1 MDPKLAAKL
10 AARRRMLEPETVTA
24 VSAEPCDTLSDE
36 ALLTKFQ
43 AAEREKA
50 SAILARVCNSMLL
63 VSENE
68 FPDVYPLQDDSRFFM
83 QALLDELDDIK
94 QRKPAVALEV
104 GCGAAPSGVLLSR
117 LLPDT
122 AVLGTDL
129 SISAMGAA
137 ARNARDNK
145 ADLQLA
151 RMDLLSALRP
161 NTVDLAVFLP
171 PYVPTTEEKLAAASK
186 AAMSGAAAEVAQNVL
201 DATWLWAGGPN
212 GTAGESALHSASFL
226 LSPLV
231 HRIAHRSYPTAVAS
245 ALLCCPPSLRPLYCS
260 LLFSLI

>member
-1 MDPKLAAKL
+1 MLA
-10 AARRRMLEPETVTA
+10 
-24 VSAEPCDTLSDE
+24 
-36 ALLTKFQ
+36 KFQ

-94 QRKPAVALEV
+94 HRKPAVALEV

-122 AVLGTDL
+122 VVLGTDL

-137 ARNARDNK
+137 ARNARNNK

-171 PYVPTTEEKLAAASK
+171 PYVPTTEEKLAAASN
-186 AAMSGAAAEVAQNVL
+186 AAISGAAAEVAQNVL

-212 GTAGESALHSASFL
+212 GTAGESACIQPLSTLASCEVL
-226 LSPLV
+226 RRASYIVSRTAPTRRLWQ
-231 HRIAHRSYPTAVAS
+231 AHFFVAH
-245 ALLCCPPSLRPLYCS
+245 PLYARSIALSSS
-260 LLFSLI
+260 L